1 MGELDEGSQILFLQ
15 HFTANEAAIRAFVR
29 RLVPLRSDTNDVM
42 QQVAMVLWKKFEQLE
57 VKDDFRKWA
66 FGVARYEALAWS
78 RDKAR
83 DRLVLAE
90 DVLVA
95 LADESLATEPALS
108 AQRDALDGCLE
119 KLAAEHRRMILD
131 AYSPGVRIQD
141 VASRSQRSV
150 AGFYQ
155 WLHRIR
161 LQLLDCVKRNLAV
174 EGVS

>member
-1 MGELDEGSQILFLQ
+1 
-15 HFTANEAAIRAFVR
+15 
-29 RLVPLRSDTNDVM
+29 VM

-78 RDKAR
+78 RDKSR

-90 DVLVA
+90 DVLVT

-131 AYSPGVRIQD
+131 AYSPGVRIQA

-161 LQLLDCVKRNLAV
+161 LQLLDCVKRNMAV